1 MAAEVHG
8 TAHIFGIAGT
18 LTNLTIQGI
27 VGSSGFELNQTTEDQ
42 TGVTIETRRDN
53 RKLTLTVNARMQ
65 SSYTMPAV
73 GAAVAITGLQT
84 PFNAT
89 YELVRI
95 GQTYANADYL
105 EIELELEKYE
115 GVTVS

>member
-1 MAAEVHG
+1 MAAEVQG
-8 TAHIFGIAGT
+8 TAHVFGIAGT

-27 VGSSGFELNQTTEDQ
+27 VGSHGFELNQTTENQ

-53 RKLTLTVNARMQ
+53 RKLSLTINARMQ
-65 SSYTMPAV
+65 SAYTMPAI
-73 GAAVAITGLQT
+73 GDAVAITGLQD
-84 PFNAT
+84 PLNVT
-89 YELVRI
+89 YELIRI

-105 EIELELEKYE
+105 ELELELEKYE